1 MISDSLGSNI
11 VLPYWSFAIA
21 IATSFYIGMVFIGK
35 HLSIEAKNT
44 LALWLKG
51 SYESTWSHH
60 FCDIFDT
67 LFGKRHLSISCFIR
81 SSIASFLSVLALYF
95 LFAHVLGILETR
107 TEENLTLWQVILFG
121 ALINIIPDYLSLF
134 ETRWLLQR
142 FEQVRSFFGQ
152 SLVLLLDAFFTGA
165 IISVF
170 IALFKIFRGETLL
183 ASIEMVA
190 LYSVFSIFFYS
201 TFLTSVWA
209 WLYCL
214 TTWMMRVFS
223 RTGLSSLLDV
233 EKNPMS
239 QIAFVGSITI
249 LFIGFTFTY
258 SLRNIDID
266 DSLCSTF
273 PEYTCKHA
281 ARLSKTEKQALKNI
295 ERLCSTDSRDAPS
308 ACISAAE
315 KYFQGDELKSALL
328 WEKACILKQGK
339 ACFYLAWMHEE
350 GYGVEKDKE
359 IARKLYGESCRFDYF
374 DGCFNHAVLSMTKT
388 ITYKDTTNAINIF
401 KKSCKNLDPEGCA
414 NLGNIY
420 IKGHPKLRAYNL
432 AYDNFQISCD
442 LGNQNAC
449 FDAAWILTAGVGVHP
464 DHSKALHIF
473 HRLCESKYYKG
484 CTGSAIIFNERLS
497 EFYDPVKA
505 MYHLKNS
512 CQNMEVGACQILGWQ
527 EVKNDTSASFKK
539 AYYYFDRS
547 CKLDTTTGC
556 TGFAWLTE
564 KGLGTEK
571 NVDRAYDLY
580 SLGCDSG
587 NAKSCKYLSKLVSKQ
602 NSVSSAVNSDKYFER
617 SCLLG
622 DSQACHTL
630 GNDYLI
636 GDRYSVNY
644 QRSIHYFTQSCHLG
658 NDGSCFELA
667 ALFSDQDSPEVYDLN
682 KSVSFYRKGCSMRH
696 SASCF
701 NLALIF
707 HQENAFLDKIQA
719 LSFYQKSCEYGDI
732 DGCAAMNELAPT
744 AAGK

>member
-1 MISDSLGSNI
+1 MISDSLSSSI

-35 HLSIEAKNT
+35 HLSIEAKKT
-44 LALWLKG
+44 LSLWLRG

-67 LFGKRHLSISCFIR
+67 LFGKRHLSVSCFIR
-81 SSIASFLSVLALYF
+81 SSVASFLSVLALFF
-95 LFAHVLGILETR
+95 LFTHVLGILETR

-134 ETRWLLQR
+134 ETRWVLQR
-142 FEQVRSFFGQ
+142 FEKVRSFSGQ
-152 SLVLLLDAFFTGA
+152 SLVLLLDTFFTGA

-214 TTWMMRVFS
+214 TTWVMRVFS

-233 EKNPMS
+233 EKSPMS

-249 LFIGFTFTY
+249 LIISFTFTY

-281 ARLSKTEKQALKNI
+281 ARLSKTEKQALKHI
-295 ERLCSTDSRDAPS
+295 ERLCSTESRDAPS

-315 KYFQGDELKSALL
+315 KYFQGDEIKSAIL

-339 ACFYLAWMHEE
+339 ACFYLAWMYEE
-350 GYGVEKDKE
+350 GYGLEKDEE
-359 IARKLYGESCRFDYF
+359 IARQLYSQSCRFDYF
-374 DGCFNHAVLSMTKT
+374 DGCFNHSVLSMSKT
-388 ITYKDTTNAINIF
+388 ITYKDTANAINVF
-401 KKSCKNLDPEGCA
+401 KKSCKNLDSEGCA

-420 IKGHPKLRAYNL
+420 IKGHPNLRAYDL
-432 AYDNFQISCD
+432 ALENFQISCD
-442 LGNQNAC
+442 LGNHSAC

-464 DHSKALHIF
+464 DHSRALPIF
-473 HRLCESKYYKG
+473 LRLCESKFYKG
-484 CTGSAIIFNERLS
+484 CTGSAIIFNDNHS
-497 EFYDPVKA
+497 DFYDPAKA
-505 MYHLKNS
+505 IHHLRNS
-512 CQNMEVGACQILGWQ
+512 CLHDEADACQILGWR
-527 EVKNDTSASFKK
+527 EVKNDTTASLKK
-539 AYYYFDRS
+539 AYNYFDLS
-547 CKLDTTTGC
+547 CKLDPATGC

-564 KGLGTEK
+564 KGLATEK
-571 NVDRAYDLY
+571 NVDRAYELY

-587 NAKSCKYLSKLVSKQ
+587 NAESCKYLSKLVSKQ
-602 NSVSSAVNSDKYFER
+602 NSVSSAINADKYIER

-622 DSQACHTL
+622 DSHACHTL
-630 GNDYLI
+630 GNEYLI
-636 GDRYSVNY
+636 GDGYTVNY
-644 QRSIHYFTQSCHLG
+644 RKSIHYFTQSCHLG
-658 NDGSCFELA
+658 NNESCFELA
-667 ALFSDQDSPEVYDLN
+667 ALYSDQQSPERYNLDN
-682 KSVSFYRKGCSMRH
+682 SVTFYRKACSLRH

-719 LSFYQKSCEYGDI
+719 LAFYQKSCEYGDI
-732 DGCAAMNELAPT
+732 DGCAAMNELDPT